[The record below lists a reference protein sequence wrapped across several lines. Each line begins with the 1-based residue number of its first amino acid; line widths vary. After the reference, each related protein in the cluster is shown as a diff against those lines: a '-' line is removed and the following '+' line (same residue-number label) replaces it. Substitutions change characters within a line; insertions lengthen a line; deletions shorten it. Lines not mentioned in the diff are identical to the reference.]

1 MKLRTRIADVSAP
14 SVEGTMGHAL
24 REALL
29 DDGAE
34 LLVGPGEREK
44 LVVVCDLLRTA
55 VRAIGIDTK
64 SLGQACIALR
74 DSTFVGALQL
84 LAAFAA
90 RRVSGRPSA
99 GHLLANPAA

>member
-1 MKLRTRIADVSAP
+1 MDSTLSIVGCPGRQQGKNVL
-14 SVEGTMGHAL
+14 G
-24 REALL
+24 EALL

-74 DSTFVGALQL
+74 DSAFVGALRL
-84 LAAFAA
+84 LGGLAT
-90 RRVSGRPSA
+90 RRV
-99 GHLLANPAA
+99 